1 MIFKGKYR
9 ILIYIVISSTKYMC
23 EMVTTRSAT
32 KQLKVDDFTDPAP
45 TKARRSKKSSSSES
59 KSKEQGESSS
69 KQSDPKQYARK
80 RKSPPTT
87 SKSSSTSKGKRA
99 KTSEENENAGAK
111 EGVVII
117 NRAPVLHLWG
127 ACVAQFLHPELAWS
141 TCLSIGQAIST
152 ICAISKGR
160 SIGAIEKPEDT
171 EERKR
176 KKEEQRKKAEGL
188 EEVEVMQFHL
198 RMKGDWDETQVV
210 LSGKNV
216 SGSEEGLKR
225 KVGDGYEAVRDAMTG
240 ALESWKGEEDELSKE
255 AFGMYE
261 DFRPSVVKGKGGW
274 GRKGELSVE
283 RIESVVRKE

>member
-1 MIFKGKYR
+1 MRK
-9 ILIYIVISSTKYMC
+9 
-23 EMVTTRSAT
+23 MVTTRGAT
-32 KQLKVDDFTDPAP
+32 KQLKVDDFTDTAP
-45 TKARRSKKSSSSES
+45 TKARRSKKSSSSKS
-59 KSKEQGESSS
+59 KSKEQGESPP
-69 KQSDPKQYARK
+69 KQSDTKQYARK

-87 SKSSSTSKGKRA
+87 SKPSSTSKAKRA
-99 KTSEENENAGAK
+99 KTSEENGNASSK

-127 ACVAQFLHPELAWS
+127 ACVAQFLHPELGWS

-171 EERKR
+171 EERKQ
-176 KKEEQRKKAEGL
+176 KKEQRKKAEGL

-198 RMKGDWDETQVV
+198 RMKGDGDERQVV
-210 LSGKNV
+210 LSGKHV

-225 KVGDGYEAVRDAMTG
+225 KFGDGYEAVRDAMTG
-240 ALESWKGEEDELSKE
+240 ALESWKGEEEELSKE